1 MFINNETRNMTQNI
15 PRIAEPDWTDK
26 ASMFVDLI
34 SPGMTEG
41 LRRKAVS
48 ALTVTFS
55 AVFTQGS
62 VAALEALSQSI
73 GPVAD
78 SRPVTAD
85 H

>member
-1 MFINNETRNMTQNI
+1 MTQNI
-15 PRIAEPDWTDK
+15 PIIAEPDWTDK

-48 ALTVTFS
+48 ALAATFS

-62 VAALEALSQSI
+62 VAALETLSKRI

-78 SRPVTAD
+78 SQPATAD